1 MHELFSFNFPLRE
14 YFFCTSPAPHKFSN
28 GPSLR
33 LSRSDPE
40 PLPFWSKVHLQNCT
54 PSGGRVKIGETFQN
68 GGDFFV
74 VHLHPCSRTA
84 VYVSSRNAPL
94 QVITREKCH
103 ELFLGKNFVC
113 LFVYFLFL
121 FLFFF
126 LVVMRT
132 QVAQALYESITLRN
146 FKTDTDMKDSCM
158 NFCNRFKNIFIR
170 RRSQKK

>member
-1 MHELFSFNFPLRE
+1 MHEFFSFNFPLRE

-74 VHLHPCSRTA
+74 VHLHPCSHAA

-94 QVITREKCH
+94 QVKHGRNVMNC
-103 ELFLGKNFVC
+103 FLERILFVC
-113 LFVYFLFL
+113 LFISCFYFC
-121 FLFFF
+121 
-126 LVVMRT
+126 
-132 QVAQALYESITLRN
+132 S
-146 FKTDTDMKDSCM
+146 S
-158 NFCNRFKNIFIR
+158 
-170 RRSQKK
+170 SS